1 MKQQIVKEVGFLPKD
16 GLEIITFESLDQW
29 ERWLAKN
36 HAKSNGIWL
45 RIFKKN
51 SSTRTISYAEALDGA
66 LCYGWIDG
74 QKDKYDAYSWLQ
86 RFTPRRPKSI
96 WSKRNI
102 EHIERLIKV
111 KKIKIAGL
119 REIEKAKEDGRWS
132 AAYDSPSN
140 SEVPDDFL
148 KALARNKKAKAFFD
162 TLNKANLYSITWRL
176 QTAKKSETREKR
188 MKAIIEQLAQN
199 IKFNE

>member
-1 MKQQIVKEVGFLPKD
+1 MKQQD

-36 HAKSNGIWL
+36 HAKSSGIWL

-51 SSTRTISYAEALDGA
+51 SLKRTISYAEALDGA

-74 QKDKYDAYSWLQ
+74 QKDKYDADSWLQ

-102 EHIERLIKV
+102 EHTERLIKV
-111 KKIKIAGL
+111 KRIKVAGF
-119 REIEKAKEDGRWS
+119 REIEKAKEDGRWG

-140 SEVPDDFL
+140 SKVPDDFL

-199 IKFNE
+199 IKFHE